1 MNIALPEQA
10 MLVIA
15 TSQVSVTLM
24 STRYLADSYFHGKF
38 SYSIEGVVP
47 FLKADKMSFF
57 TPKHFQDA
65 SRILRGLALVAA
77 RAAADRYFRRQRSI
91 LRALR

>member
-15 TSQVSVTLM
+15 TSQASMTLM
-24 STRYLADSYFHGKF
+24 FTRCLADPYHHGNLSYAIK
-38 SYSIEGVVP
+38 GVVP
-47 FLKADKMSFF
+47 SLKADKMSFF

-65 SRILRGLALVAA
+65 SKILRGLALVAA
-77 RAAADRYFRRQRSI
+77 RAAADR
-91 LRALR
+91 